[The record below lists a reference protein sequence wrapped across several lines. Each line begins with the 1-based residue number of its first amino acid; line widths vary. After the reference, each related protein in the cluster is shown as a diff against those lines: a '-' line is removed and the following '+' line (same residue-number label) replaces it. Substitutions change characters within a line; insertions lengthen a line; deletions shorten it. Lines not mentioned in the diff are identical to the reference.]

1 MSFLFAAGAFFAA
14 SALQGVKVVP
24 LAEFLPQAG
33 LVQPAAAPGGSRS
46 RSAQV
51 RVLSDSESLVYS
63 VALADEDYGCVEASL
78 SLNGKAP
85 RQLKVV
91 SLKRSERSTEVTMSS
106 KGVEAVFD
114 VSCWSKENAFLVRLK
129 SVKNTSAVP
138 CRLDRVEFD
147 AKSPFSAI
155 DLDEAS
161 PVARNRPQRASW
173 CSEDG
178 WWFGAVST
186 CAMLHEMRYAAPAAG
201 EKRRGLV
208 ALFPKAEIGAGEV
221 REFGEDEAWV
231 LYMYGRDGR
240 YGWRE
245 RTDHLPIYPEGNPRA
260 ILAER
265 REILHEI
272 GGRAV
277 HRGSVAVDRS
287 LLRPVSDAA
296 VRSRLDANVADKVL
310 ELDLSHFGIAP
321 KPAFTK
327 ELISFSSHS
336 DGELARLPPLL
347 FADGRPMRISRWPNR
362 GWAEVDA
369 IIGEGT
375 YSRGAY
381 CDPPQSEASK
391 TKLPVFRYSGDRPE
405 RWLNAPQ
412 VVLHGFWGY
421 DWTDSYARAGKID
434 IAAKTIELA
443 HNLEFGLKEGNPS
456 RRRWRAIN
464 LVEEIDEPGEY
475 AVDQQAAKM
484 YILPP
489 EGDVARY
496 SISFNVSR
504 PLFQP
509 SGLCDVEFR
518 NIVFEESSG
527 MAVVMENC
535 TNVVFRN
542 CTFRGLLREAV
553 VMGKGC
559 RDCALVDC
567 TVEDIGTHAIAVRC
581 GDNATLERGDNAI
594 EGCRISRCGRYP
606 FVNVFAIELRGV
618 GNSVRGCD
626 ISDLACGAIEASGN
640 FMAVER
646 NVISNVCC
654 EVDDGGAYYQG
665 RGPFLRGNE
674 FRWNLW
680 VDVGSKMGQGT
691 CAVYFDD
698 GDCGNLVAHDRF
710 VRCGHPGR
718 AGFGAVMSHGGYGNY
733 VRDCEFV
740 DCIRPF
746 GSSPWNDERWL
757 KYMNGDSYIQSLIT
771 RVRPFDAFYLSV
783 YPSLANWRS
792 TVKIADRR
800 NYAIDCSV
808 SGSPLWR
815 TTVVPGELKP
825 GILCGNWQTNNVS
838 VVNARTWA
846 EGLEL
851 MGRHI
856 DRRLEDMGAR

>member
-33 LVQPAAAPGGSRS
+33 LAQSAAAIAGSRS
-46 RSAQV
+46 RSAQI
-51 RVLSDSESLVYS
+51 RVLPGSERLIYT

-78 SLNGKAP
+78 SLDGKAP
-85 RQLKVV
+85 RRLKVV
-91 SLKRSERSTEVTMSS
+91 SQKRGERSTEVTMSS
-106 KGVEAVFD
+106 KGVEAVFEA
-114 VSCWSKENAFLVRLK
+114 SCWPRENAFLVRLK

-178 WWFGAVST
+178 RWFGAVST

-201 EKRRGLV
+201 EQRRGLV
-208 ALFPKAEIGAGEV
+208 ALSPKAEIGAGVV

-245 RTDHLPIYPEGNPRA
+245 RTDDLPIYPEGNPRA
-260 ILAER
+260 MLAER
-265 REILHEI
+265 REIFHEI
-272 GGRAV
+272 GGRSV
-277 HRGSVAVDRS
+277 HRGSVAVARS

-321 KPAFTK
+321 KPAFAK
-327 ELISFSSHS
+327 ELISYSSHS
-336 DGELARLPPLL
+336 DDQMARVPPLL

-362 GWAEVDA
+362 GWAEVDGIVA
-369 IIGEGT
+369 AGT
-375 YSRGAY
+375 YLRGAY
-381 CDPPQSEASK
+381 CDPPQSKASR
-391 TKLPVFRYSGDRPE
+391 TKLPVFRYSGERPE
-405 RWLNAPQ
+405 RWLKAPQ

-434 IAAKTIELA
+434 VAAKTIELR
-443 HNLEFGLKEGNPS
+443 HNLTFGLREGNPS
-456 RRRWRAIN
+456 KRRWRAMN

-489 EGDVARY
+489 EGKVERY
-496 SISFNVSR
+496 SISFDASR
-504 PLFQP
+504 TLFRP
-509 SGLCDVEFR
+509 DGISDVEFR
-518 NIVFEESSG
+518 DIVFEESAG

-542 CTFRGLLREAV
+542 CTFRNLLREAV
-553 VMGKGC
+553 VIGEGC
-559 RDCALVDC
+559 RDCALLDC
-567 TVEDIGTHAIAVRC
+567 TIENIGVHAIVVRG
-581 GDNATLERGDNAI
+581 GDGRTLERGDNAI
-594 EGCRISRCGRYP
+594 EGCRISRSGFYP
-606 FVNVFAIELRGV
+606 FVNVFAMELHGV
-618 GNSVRGCD
+618 GNAVRNCD
-626 ISDLACGAIEASGN
+626 ICDIGSGAIEAHGN
-640 FMAVER
+640 FLAVEC
-646 NVISNVCC
+646 NVISNVCYAI
-654 EVDDGGAYYQG
+654 DDGGAYYQG
-665 RGPFLRGNE
+665 RAPFLRGNE
-674 FRWNLW
+674 LRRNLW
-680 VDVGSKMGQGT
+680 VDIGSKMGQGS

-698 GDCGNLVAHDRF
+698 GDGGNLVARDRF

-718 AGFGAVMSHGGYGNY
+718 AGFGSVMSHGGYGNY
-733 VRDCEFV
+733 VRDCEFI

-746 GSSPWNDERWL
+746 GSSPWDDRRWRNYL
-757 KYMNGDSYIQSLIT
+757 DCDDHVQGIAE
-771 RVRPFDAFYLSV
+771 RVRPFDAFYVSV
-783 YPSLANWRS
+783 YPSLATWRD
-792 TVKIADRR
+792 TVKLADRR
-800 NYAIDCSV
+800 NYAFDCSV

-825 GILCGNWQTNNVS
+825 GILCGNWQTNGVSIVNV
-838 VVNARTWA
+838 RTWA
-846 EGLEL
+846 ESLEL
-851 MGRHI
+851 MGSHI
-856 DRRLEDMGAR
+856 ERRLDDMGAK